1 MNIKVFTKVWNVE
14 KLVYRINDINLP
26 FVVSTSQI
34 KYFITSF
41 MFFLIFGK
49 LPIIS
54 LVSNSVFNKIG
65 LSILIA
71 LGLSKLKFDG
81 KSPISFLKSVITYF
95 NRGRLTTKGKKVKV
109 QKYTFNKTITVV
121 RRLDHV
127 SDRIY

>member
-65 LSILIA
+65 LSVLIA

-127 SDRIY
+127 SD

>member
-41 MFFLIFGK
+41 MLFLIFGK

-127 SDRIY
+127 SD

>member
-54 LVSNSVFNKIG
+54 LVSDSVFNKIG

-109 QKYTFNKTITVV
+109 QKYTLNKTITVV

-127 SDRIY
+127 SD

>member
-65 LSILIA
+65 LSVLIA

-109 QKYTFNKTITVV
+109 QKYKFNKTITVV

-127 SDRIY
+127 SD

>member
-65 LSILIA
+65 LSVLIA

-95 NRGRLTTKGKKVKV
+95 NRGMLTTKGKKVKV

-127 SDRIY
+127 SD

>member
-65 LSILIA
+65 LSVLIA

-95 NRGRLTTKGKKVKV
+95 NRGRLTTKEKKVKV

-127 SDRIY
+127 SD

>member
-127 SDRIY
+127 SD

>member
-109 QKYTFNKTITVV
+109 QKYTLNKTITVV

-127 SDRIY
+127 SD

>member
-26 FVVSTSQI
+26 FVVPTSQI

-127 SDRIY
+127 SD

>member
-49 LPIIS
+49 LPIVS

-127 SDRIY
+127 SD

>member
-1 MNIKVFTKVWNVE
+1 MKIKVFTKVWNVE

-65 LSILIA
+65 LSVLIA

-127 SDRIY
+127 SD

>member
-26 FVVSTSQI
+26 FVISTSQI

-65 LSILIA
+65 LSVLIA

-127 SDRIY
+127 SD

>member
-1 MNIKVFTKVWNVE
+1 MKIKVFTKVWNVE

-127 SDRIY
+127 SD

>member
-65 LSILIA
+65 LSVLIA

-121 RRLDHV
+121 RRVDHV
-127 SDRIY
+127 SD

>member
-71 LGLSKLKFDG
+71 LGLSKFKFDG

-127 SDRIY
+127 SD

>member
-41 MFFLIFGK
+41 MVFLIFGK

-65 LSILIA
+65 LSVLIA

-109 QKYTFNKTITVV
+109 QKYTLNKTITVV

-127 SDRIY
+127 SD

>member
-65 LSILIA
+65 LSVLIA

-81 KSPISFLKSVITYF
+81 KSPISFLKSVVTYF

-127 SDRIY
+127 SD